1 MTRTGSSLKRYIKE
15 RYEAG
20 KGFFPV
26 SAMFLAFCVGSFVYF
41 LVRGMPRD
49 YIMSIAFVLYVPA
62 LLLVERLLRVIL
74 PSVLAAVIYFMAA
87 GCILG
92 AGYDLF
98 TIIPFFDALLHC
110 ITGFVF
116 ACIGFAV
123 PKLFVGEPQSGRM
136 LAVCL
141 LFGFF
146 FSLAIA
152 VLWELFEF
160 AGTSLLGFDMQE
172 DTVVNG
178 FGSYLLSGTHSE
190 LVQVDGITKTIIY
203 YGDGRTLTIDGYL
216 DIGLIDTIGDMA
228 VCALGTTVY
237 LPVIGASA
245 RGKNRLASAL
255 VPRVLGRKAPE
266 SPETA

>member
-1 MTRTGSSLKRYIKE
+1 MTRTGSSLKGYLKE

-26 SAMFLAFCVGSFVYF
+26 SAVFLAFCVGSFIYF

-62 LLLVERLLRVIL
+62 LLLIERLLRVIL
-74 PSVLAAVIYFMAA
+74 PSALSGVIYFMAA

-98 TIIPFFDALLHC
+98 TIIPFFDDVLHC

-136 LAVCL
+136 FAVCL

-172 DTVVNG
+172 DTVVDG

-190 LVQVDGITKTIIY
+190 LVRVDGITKTIIY
-203 YGDGRTLTIDGYL
+203 YGGGRTLTIDGYL

-237 LPVIGASA
+237 LPVIGVSA
-245 RGKNRLASAL
+245 RGKGRLASAL

-266 SPETA
+266 SPEAA